1 MDVLLFYFEFVH
13 FLSCWV
19 FIAAQALLQRCQAE
33 APGAVLGGL
42 LEVLPSRGVGPL
54 RVLPSCG
61 AGLLEVVPSCGRGF
75 SGCYPLVGGASQ
87 GAALLWGGAPR
98 GAALLWGGASRGASL
113 SWGGASRGAAL
124 LWAGL
129 LGVLPSRGVVLLEVL
144 PSCRRGCQGAAFL
157 RGGAVGGA
165 GFSSFRRGLGRRD
178 FRSLQRRLSSW
189 DAQA

>member
-61 AGLLEVVPSCGRGF
+61 AGLLEVLPSCGRGWW
-75 SGCYPLVGGASQ
+75 